1 MKHRHVR
8 CQNVKLRLLVIPAQ
22 AGIQWRNLDSRL
34 RGNDESQRTIVD
46 DALEFMSRIIG
57 GPLSQPELMRR
68 LLSIL
73 LGLPLLCLPWMLCPA
88 GSALAA
94 DDRANNDQPALGF
107 LESVGTQLDGQ
118 RVTLTGRVLVTAQDG
133 GVLLEERNGCIH
145 RLTPSD
151 ILSRTADTRTF
162 SGLSAEEL
170 AEDLQKQMGDTFQTL
185 TTDHYVVCYHSS
197 EQFATF
203 CGNLLEHV
211 RNEFVEFLT
220 EKHALT
226 FAPPHNHLPVVI
238 VADQQE
244 LIRVAGRQ
252 HPEQQFDD
260 VPGFYSIRSNQI
272 LIVSAPL
279 NEDIRSTAGVRRQL
293 AKTPKHVATI
303 VHEAVHQ
310 LAFNSGLQIRFADN
324 PLWLSEGLALWFE
337 PVELNAKLLWKGP
350 GQVNSRHRSQYL
362 LPRNNRNQPGA
373 SGKGESAKS
382 EPRPQSLALN
392 DLVKSDELFLDPDT
406 VAQAYATSW
415 ALTSYLIRKERTAFE
430 TYLKRMAE
438 RKPLVVVTP
447 EERLE
452 EFRAV
457 FGKSA
462 DEFRAVLDLYVA
474 RLRVPR

>member
-1 MKHRHVR
+1 MKPRHVR
-8 CQNVKLRLLVIPAQ
+8 SQNLPLKLLVIPAQ
-22 AGIQWRNLDSRL
+22 AGIQCGNLDSRQ
-34 RGNDESQRTIVD
+34 RGNDGTGKAMIENAKEGVFCVICDSLLRR
-46 DALEFMSRIIG
+46 EMR
-57 GPLSQPELMRR
+57 RR
-68 LLSIL
+68 LLSFL
-73 LGLPLLCLPWMLCPA
+73 LGVPLLCLPWMLCPA
-88 GSALAA
+88 GSVLVA
-94 DDRANNDQPALGF
+94 DDRANDDEPGLGI
-107 LESVGTQLDGQ
+107 LESVDTQLDGQ
-118 RVTLTGRVLVTAQDG
+118 RVTLTGRVLLTAQDG
-133 GVLLEERNGCIH
+133 GILLEERNGCIH
-145 RLTPSD
+145 RLPPSE
-151 ILSRTADTRTF
+151 ILSRTADTQPF

-170 AEDLQKQMGDTFQTL
+170 AEDLQQQMGDSFRTL

-197 EQFATF
+197 EQFAAF
-203 CGNLLEHV
+203 CGSLLEHV
-211 RNEFVEFLT
+211 RNEFVGFLT

-226 FAPPHNHLPVVI
+226 FAPQYSHLPVLI
-238 VADQQE
+238 VADQHE

-324 PLWLSEGLALWFE
+324 PLWLSEGLSLWFE

-362 LPRNNRNQPGA
+362 LPRNNRNQPGE
-373 SGKGESAKS
+373 SGKGESATP
-382 EPRPQSLALN
+382 EPRPQSVALN
-392 DLVKSDELFLDPDT
+392 DLVKSDELFLNPET

-462 DEFRAVLDLYVA
+462 DEFRAVLDPYVA